1 MARNEARDINVCFV
15 DYVYPHSCGDRRW
28 AIVDILQTV
37 LKKYTGMDPG
47 FRCIPSELSYEH
59 KVDLDSSTVQGCV
72 VFAGVERTTHS
83 QLADKESVIV
93 GPVYNY
99 SRDFVIPVTTIDT
112 SSVVYPGWGFLYALD
127 WKVWLTLLGIIMV
140 AIGVQMLM
148 KYKSVDAS
156 PTLDRET
163 PAEVVSRSILSTVGY
178 SRLYQGDSHILS
190 RHLLSCCMA
199 FFAVGIVSLY
209 CSNLINFFYTQSDS
223 RNFVPSTYAVG
234 VHPSLKDIV
243 SLETFGLF
251 SGNRQSLR
259 VINMMPN
266 AVFYENVIPVVTRTI
281 GESFKNATTTLRSL
295 GGYQTIYEAYI
306 AREFINQLEKFS
318 PVTLQD
324 VVIDINL
331 EILAWKRSQ
340 TKLAHYIEGDVV
352 QSRRGNSPLTITDIY
367 GVFIIMLFG
376 YVASILF
383 RIFFTKKTGLSELIM
398 CKNCFRREDKVTTSP
413 DFEFKVEDIKI
424 ENNIME
430 IEAIGEEIELGE
442 LRSVEIEV
450 SDFDLE
456 SVASK

>member
-1 MARNEARDINVCFV
+1 MARDINVCFI
-15 DYVYPHSCGDRRW
+15 DYVYPQSCGERRW
-28 AIVDILQTV
+28 AIVDILQNV
-37 LKKYTGMDPG
+37 IKKYTGMDPG
-47 FRCIPSELSYEH
+47 FRCIPSTLSYEH
-59 KVDLDSSTVQGCV
+59 KVDLDSATVQGCV

-83 QLADKESVIV
+83 QLADKASVIV
-93 GPVYNY
+93 GPIYNY
-99 SRDFVIPVTTIDT
+99 SRDFVIPVTTRDT
-112 SSVVYPGWGFLYALD
+112 SSVLYPGWGFIYALD
-127 WKVWLTLLGIIMV
+127 WKVWLTLICVIMV

-178 SRLYQGDSHILS
+178 SRMYQGDSHIFS

-223 RNFVPSTYAVG
+223 RTFVPSTGAIG

-259 VINMMPN
+259 VINMMPD
-266 AVFYENVIPVVTRTI
+266 AVFYDNIIPVVTRTI

-306 AREFINQLEKFS
+306 AREFIEQIEKFS
-318 PVTLQD
+318 PFTLRD
-324 VVIDINL
+324 IEIDINL

-340 TKLAHYIEGDVV
+340 TSLAHYIEGETMVM
-352 QSRRGNSPLTITDIY
+352 RRGNSPLSIKDIY
-367 GVFIIMLFG
+367 GVFIIMLVG

-383 RIFFTKKTGLSELIM
+383 RIFFTKKTGLRELIM
-398 CKNCFRREDKVTTSP
+398 CKNCFLKEDKVTASP
-413 DFEFKVEDIKI
+413 DFELKVENINI
-424 ENNIME
+424 ENNNVG
-430 IEAIGEEIELGE
+430 IEPVVEKIELT
-442 LRSVEIEV
+442 EIEV

-456 SVASK
+456 SSVASK